1 MGFVIKGFIGGDI
14 DASGQ
19 TKSGQVTTDTT
30 TQNTSVDPSQET
42 ESYDFTEESDGPGG
56 NPETTSD
63 KVAGDGTEG
72 LGQSGGEDSSA
83 YNPSGDGGANPGGTG
98 GNANQTG
105 STSFETGGTGGEA
118 GGNGAGTDMQMTSG
132 GEIKAGGTDGNGPDL
147 KASDGPD
154 ASYEGGN
161 AGKNTAGGS
170 NTGMGKGEGTEIKVA
185 GTGMSMYAPEDIPDN
200 EYFFHDGRAY
210 IITGHDVD
218 GTLTAE
224 DITDDFV
231 AQLSS
236 LGIEQ
241 EDINKILNGQ
251 ITVKQLFEEIQAD
264 KIGSERYKKLVENS
278 MIQSIR
284 SKDYPFFVF
293 NSMEELDAYLNDKE
307 TELAKLIEERNKADD
322 HELDAVEQII
332 IKLNEGYTLEQAL
345 NQPVAW
351 SYVDPDTDET
361 KYVYSNPYDDM
372 AYQGNYGSNYMYTP
386 LTYEEM
392 YGDSEYLQQIK
403 EHCYE
408 QTIDHWF
415 RDDEVVH
422 RWDNYDE
429 ATREFYLDMLDK
441 AAEHRESR
449 AKRVAELD
457 ARIDALVSEIEY
469 CRGVKNYVENEYL
482 YYENNIRKY
491 TRNDDF
497 LDNCSYDPA
506 NTDYINN
513 IIPDDEPYAW
523 TYNGGPQTK
532 FINNKEDIVRLI
544 LAMANGEIPP
554 SAYVFKNGQAYQYA
568 SDDPLLQHYIDW
580 LSQRDGEGN
589 LPLSEEEIAVL
600 NYIMNTSEHPIEE
613 LYDYLNFIN
622 DEEVNLAD
630 KLDER
635 WLYRQQELDQEF
647 ADKHPFLASLW
658 SVIGTPFEG
667 ISAAIHSYSAVAQGY
682 KIARCDVYSSG
693 DTMRQ
698 RVSYNIGD
706 KYGETWQFVYDTG
719 MSMADSLSLIAVTY
733 FTGGAGLAV
742 NAILSATLMGSRAYV
757 STLNES
763 LDRGLTDA
771 QAVLLATTSA
781 IVETAMESYSLGHL
795 FNLEG
800 ALGSV
805 TKSLA
810 GRCGDLFT
818 SKAAQDFVSKLVFCV
833 AGSISQ
839 GIAEGEEEFCTELL
853 NTFFDLVIA
862 KDKSKIEVAAEHY
875 KKLGLTDEEIGMRLR
890 DDFRDQLIQAF
901 KGGFFSGLVFG
912 AFGSAKTTALT
923 SYGIANG
930 MYDGHI
936 DTSKT
941 ASQQFID
948 AINYNV
954 AQQEAS
960 EKVNDRYSI
969 KEVIGQIQS
978 GATFQEALQSLKAG
992 AVFNDA
998 VAKQMNGEEL
1008 TQQEQEALD
1017 AYKLI
1022 EFGLVEQQA
1031 KQITKEEIIR
1041 RISGIIHGFEAPS
1054 IAETVKV
1061 AQEYSGPTSLYSGQ
1075 FHPPGDLS
1083 NITRE
1088 QQIYNDTLLAMVKTG
1103 ERLDLTTVGALKQ
1116 MYDYVRTGQK
1126 NLITTRA
1133 NCRSIISRYSIS
1145 EVTTALDRING
1156 NITNKMNVDIQ
1167 NAIDNVAKECKITPA
1182 EASRLVEAYISGQ
1195 QLQDIKFPKDFNYSE
1210 LETIKVNY
1218 NKYASF
1224 TGKFDYT
1231 SIYEGITSYNKVLQL
1246 QEKMI
1251 EVAKAYAGGSRFQ
1264 TYEDVLTYL
1273 TEIGRTGNFQ
1283 DLSRTITEPMLYRVD
1298 EFEFARA
1305 IERVNNAYF
1314 ESIQITNILFT
1325 EFQNALDSG
1334 RKSDPKAVSLLY
1346 QTLSMA
1352 YTKGNPYAPQVIRT
1366 IMKIKQMDP
1375 NFCITSQTYSDCH
1388 FSSSGSNIEIGK
1400 LHTAMLDQGTIMHE
1414 LGHALYYYISHEI
1427 IPTTWYSASQD
1438 ARNRMT
1444 YDRNAAHTLGQLEN
1458 YLSQVQ
1464 QYCESQA
1471 QIDYEDELMRT
1482 KRKTIA
1488 QYKQSLARS
1497 LGFKAVFMKQTTINN
1512 LTETLVK
1519 LGYHSDL
1526 IENLVNDFN
1535 NNGFDANKAAQAIIN
1550 ANISKIND
1558 RIARTKFSDACAL
1571 SDIISALTYG
1581 RNQDL
1586 SGRQIY
1592 ITYRHSA
1599 DYYDYYDKKK
1609 TRPRTAIDR
1618 EIAAYHEIIA
1628 NYTQLMLTGSSQNI
1642 HSLYTILGQDF
1653 SSMLYS
1659 TFTSNIE
1666 ANQFERY
1673 ADTINFVKVGEA
1685 LSILDAVNNI
1695 SATDVPIKFAD
1706 VDTFHRWFIRELM
1719 NNGKFNST
1727 VDTSILLKLL
1737 ENPIFAQ
1744 CLLEDRTWVLDV
1756 HLEEASK
1763 SISREQSIFSVL
1775 TPTHFST
1782 YLYHSRG
1789 AANLI
1794 QNMSPTQLGN
1804 LLTNMG
1810 SNTYSWIVS
1819 PTIKN
1824 TIFGYNAEQL
1834 SEFLDSCSSLNL
1846 DVLYSNLG
1854 NGQWSSVIDSFYT
1867 DLISNFANMNY
1878 LSEHPE
1884 LAAKL
1889 KNIIPA
1895 HSNSQ
1900 ICETAFKI
1908 VDGFQYVYM
1917 RVQALQPGSQ
1927 NFESNKRIIND
1938 IKNTTSPPAIFST
1951 SEIFK
1956 EVFLNTLMKSP
1967 IYSQLGNDITFELI
1981 KDPVFLNKLAGST
1994 KIDSLLTMNLDT
2006 DSKARMLLP
2015 YLTSGTQQ
2023 SFDKIMNTSAMRQ
2036 FINSMTASELATVI
2050 SRMKDTQN
2058 WWIAND
2064 AIVSTI
2070 GTFDAGEMTTFL
2082 EGLSSLDI
2090 KSSVI
2095 DNRFNPSVAALFE
2108 KLTQVTSVSDFESN
2122 STLYYSVN
2130 ELFQSLGNYSSGIAE
2145 LDSKIFSLGNNL
2157 KTIKENIAH
2166 KVIASAPQS
2175 LQPNMIIDSDARVK
2189 IIADSSYSHYNLTIE
2204 ANGETTTIQVST
2216 PFSIDDKVEIS
2227 ISECFRDSTMVESII
2242 SGNFKIISFTPN
2254 LVRDVLYVG
2263 NLQQGLYQATYVVD
2277 GIEYTAIKK
2286 SQYGG
2291 IDFGYDHQTGQTA
2304 ELKSITYLG
2313 DMKIDMVDG
2322 VSVDDNSL
2330 YKMTYI
2336 EDGITKV
2343 LYVASQGGV
2352 IDLNSIISELKT
2364 KRMDFNSLTIEK
2376 VENTQGLFAGVK
2388 TLTDGLF
2395 AGDVYGGYQG
2405 NPELYLDSFFNSSV
2419 SMFEMEMGSRISD
2432 MISTFF
2438 PELATMSYREQ
2449 RIIKMR
2455 LAKLYGPSGC
2465 AYMAF
2470 ANTVTQYLS
2479 SIENGAEIYER
2490 AFGIPMQIDGKYTEE
2505 FLAISFCISGVA
2517 KETNGKLENLKAGI
2531 IDNLGYKGRYVKYIT
2546 EYLAERGIK
2555 LETKHFDAGPNARA
2569 NLLSSIVSSP
2579 GSFHILS
2586 AAEFDLE
2593 LLSTSSQTGENVDAA
2608 TASSRTVGRIKENVG
2623 GHAMLITGVTEAG
2636 EIIVSSWSK
2645 KYRFI
2650 PESLRRYSHSRSA
2663 VYKVDLSLA
2672 DNITG
2677 PTVAPTINDSNQNLG
2692 PTTSEDIDVA
2702 APTTLSLDST
2712 HVIEADDSNT
2722 PTLTELAN
2730 NIATPIVEDVG
2741 ESEITTK
2748 DVGLVRDFL
2757 EELKINPNLTFQK
2770 YLMEKTGH
2778 SVIEFKDRNG
2788 AAEFF
2793 SNPAGI
2799 LFNIMSNATIAER
2812 LGIKL
2817 KYVNKIDSICDEFRV
2832 LERVSPK
2839 RNFELLKMKIKS
2851 ELKNSGLQL
2860 SEEGFDILTTAF
2872 AYKGLTNDEIDL
2884 EQMVND
2890 FMKANEALP
2899 ILTEEENMLIA
2910 TIMSNFD
2917 TGLYKKMLENMTEA
2931 ERNAIYIYTIMDGYK
2946 LFQQALKTPEKV
2958 DLASLYKE
2966 ELGIDTTTSEALAN
2980 LVLYINNNRIPATIT
2995 TYQMAADFAGA
3006 KKRKLIDVGD
3016 SCKVGFKSTT
3026 ISLEDLQV
3034 IASSPEYRD
3043 RNIILKIIVPEGSS
3057 ASYIEPFSSVGGY
3070 IQNEVIIGPNQE
3082 LVCIQEPYMEKIELT
3097 NPRDNKKYRKEF
3109 VIVPCIL
3116 Y

>member
-1 MGFVIKGFIGGDI
+1 MTQEVLAGG
-14 DASGQ
+14 
-19 TKSGQVTTDTT
+19 
-30 TQNTSVDPSQET
+30 
-42 ESYDFTEESDGPGG
+42 GG
-56 NPETTSD
+56 
-63 KVAGDGTEG
+63 
-72 LGQSGGEDSSA
+72 GG
-83 YNPSGDGGANPGGTG
+83 GGTG
-98 GNANQTG
+98 GN
-105 STSFETGGTGGEA
+105 GT
-118 GGNGAGTDMQMTSG
+118 GTDMQMTSG
-132 GEIKAGGTDGNGPDL
+132 GEIKAGGTDGNGPEL
-147 KASDGPD
+147 KASNGPD

-264 KIGSERYKKLVENS
+264 EIGSERYKKLVENS

-293 NSMEELDAYLNDKE
+293 NSMEELDAYLSEKE

-332 IKLNEGYTLEQAL
+332 TKLNEGYTLEQAL
-345 NQPVAW
+345 REPVAW
-351 SYVDPDTDET
+351 SYVDPDTGET
-361 KYVYSNPYDDM
+361 KYVYSDPYADM
-372 AYQGNYGSNYMYTP
+372 AYQGNYGSNYMYTAV
-386 LTYEEM
+386 TYEEM

-408 QTIDHWF
+408 QTINHWF
-415 RDDEVVH
+415 SDDEVVH
-422 RWDNYDE
+422 RWDNSDE
-429 ATREFYLDMLDK
+429 ATREFFLDMLNK
-441 AAEHRESR
+441 ASEHRENR

-482 YYENNIRKY
+482 YYENNVRKY

-506 NTDYINN
+506 NTDYINS

-600 NYIMNTSEHPIEE
+600 NYIMNTSENPIED
-613 LYDYLNFIN
+613 LYNYLNFLN
-622 DEEVNLAD
+622 DEEVTLAD

-698 RVSYNIGD
+698 RVSYNIGN

-719 MSMADSLSLIAVTY
+719 MSMADSLALIAVTY

-742 NAILSATLMGSRAYV
+742 NTILSATLMGSRAYV

-771 QAVLLATTSA
+771 QAVLLATASA
-781 IVETAMESYSLGHL
+781 LVETAMESYSLGHL
-795 FNLEG
+795 MNLEG

-805 TKSLA
+805 TKGLA

-839 GIAEGEEEFCTELL
+839 GIAEGEEELCTELL
-853 NTFFDLVIA
+853 NTVFDIFIA
-862 KDKSKIEVAAEHY
+862 KDKSKIAASADHY
-875 KKLGLTDEEIGMRLR
+875 KKLGLTDEEIAMRLR
-890 DDFRDQLIQAF
+890 DDFYGQLFQAF

-912 AFGSAKTTALT
+912 AFGSAKTTGLT

-936 DTSKT
+936 DTSAT
-941 ASQQFID
+941 ASQQFIQ

-969 KEVIGQIQS
+969 KDVIGQIQS

-1008 TQQEQEALD
+1008 TKQEQEALD

-1041 RISGIIHGFEAPS
+1041 RISAIFHGYEAPS

-1061 AQEYSGPTSLYSGQ
+1061 AQKYSGATSLYAGQ
-1075 FHPPGDLS
+1075 FHPPGNLS

-1088 QQIYNDTLLAMVKTG
+1088 QQIYNDTLSAMVKTG
-1103 ERLDLTTVGALKQ
+1103 ERLDLTTIGALKQ
-1116 MYDYVRTGQK
+1116 VEEYVRTGDRS
-1126 NLITTRA
+1126 LITTRG
-1133 NCRSIISRYSIS
+1133 NCRSIISRYTLS
-1145 EVTTALDRING
+1145 EVGTALGRIKA
-1156 NITNKMNVDIQ
+1156 NITNNMNVDIQ
-1167 NAIDNVAKECKITPA
+1167 NAIDNVAKECNITPA
-1182 EASRLVEAYISGQ
+1182 EASRLVEAYIKGQ

-1218 NKYASF
+1218 NIHASF

-1231 SIYEGITSYNKVLQL
+1231 AIYEGITSYNKVLQL
-1246 QEKMI
+1246 QEKMT
-1251 EVAKAYAGGSRFQ
+1251 EVAMAYAGGSRFQ

-1283 DLSRTITEPMLYRVD
+1283 DLSRTITEPILYRAD
-1298 EFEFARA
+1298 AFEFARA

-1314 ESIQITNILFT
+1314 ESIQIKNILFT
-1325 EFQNALDSG
+1325 DFENALKSG

-1352 YTKGNPYAPQVIRT
+1352 YTKGNPYAAQVIKT
-1366 IMKIKQMDP
+1366 VMKIKQMDP
-1375 NFCITSQTYSDCH
+1375 NFCLTSQTYSDCH

-1400 LHTAMLDQGTIMHE
+1400 IHTAMLDHGTIMHE
-1414 LGHALYYYISHEI
+1414 LGHALYYYISHEL
-1427 IPTTWYSASQD
+1427 IPTTWYSASQN
-1438 ARNRMT
+1438 ARDRMT
-1444 YDRNAAHTLGQLEN
+1444 YDRNAAQTLGQLEN
-1458 YLSQVQ
+1458 YLYQVQ
-1464 QYCESQA
+1464 QYCGSQA
-1471 QIDYEDELMRT
+1471 QIEYENELIRT

-1488 QYKQSLARS
+1488 QYQQSLART
-1497 LGFKAVFMKQTTINN
+1497 LGYKAVFMKQTTIKN
-1512 LTETLVK
+1512 LTETLEK
-1519 LGYHSDL
+1519 LGYHSTLITDL
-1526 IENLVNDFN
+1526 VTDFSR
-1535 NNGFDANKAAQAIIN
+1535 NGFDKNKAAQAIID
-1550 ANISKIND
+1550 ANLKKISD
-1558 RIARTKFSDACAL
+1558 RIARTQYSDACAL
-1571 SDIISALTYG
+1571 SDIISALTFG

-1586 SGRQIY
+1586 RGRQIFV
-1592 ITYRHSA
+1592 TYRHSA
-1599 DYYDYYDKKK
+1599 DYYDFYDYDSGK
-1609 TRPRTAIDR
+1609 TRPRTPVDR

-1628 NYTQLMLTGSSQNI
+1628 NYTQLMMTGSPQNI
-1642 HSLYTILGQDF
+1642 RSLYTILGQDF
-1653 SSMLYS
+1653 SNLLYS

-1666 ANQFERY
+1666 AHQFERY
-1673 ADTINFVKVGEA
+1673 ADTINFVKVSEA
-1685 LSILDAVNNI
+1685 LRILDEVNNA
-1695 SATDVPIKFAD
+1695 SATDIPIKFAD
-1706 VDTFHRWFIRELM
+1706 VQSFHSWFIRELM
-1719 NNGKFNST
+1719 INGKFDST
-1727 VDTSILLKLL
+1727 VDSSILLKLL
-1737 ENPIFAQ
+1737 ENPTFEK
-1744 CLLEDRTWVLDV
+1744 CLLEDRTWVLDL

-1763 SISREQSIFSVL
+1763 SISREQSIFSML
-1775 TPTHFST
+1775 TPTQFIR
-1782 YLYHSRG
+1782 YLNHSRG

-1854 NGQWSSVIDSFYT
+1854 NSQWSGVIDSFYT
-1867 DLISNFANMNY
+1867 DLISNFVNMNY
-1878 LSEHPE
+1878 LGEHPE

-1981 KDPVFLNKLAGST
+1981 KDPVLLNKLAGSA

-2023 SFDKIMNTSAMRQ
+2023 SFDKIMNTSDMRRY
-2036 FINSMTASELATVI
+2036 INSMTATELATFI

-2090 KSSVI
+2090 IRSVI

-2108 KLTQVTSVSDFESN
+2108 KLTQLTSVSDFESN
-2122 STLYYSVN
+2122 SNLYYNVN

-2157 KTIKENIAH
+2157 KTMKENIAH
-2166 KVIASAPQS
+2166 KVVASAPQS
-2175 LQPNMIIDSDARVK
+2175 LQTIMTIDSDSTVTIK
-2189 IIADSSYSHYNLTIE
+2189 ADSSYKYYNLTIE
-2204 ANGETTTIQVST
+2204 VNGETRTIHIST
-2216 PFSIDDKVEIS
+2216 PFSVDDKVDIDIS
-2227 ISECFRDSTMVESII
+2227 GCFSNSTMVESII

-2254 LVRDVLYVG
+2254 LVHDVLYVG

-2286 SQYGG
+2286 SKYGG

-2313 DMKIDMVDG
+2313 DMKIDKIDG
-2322 VSVDDNSL
+2322 ISVDDNPPPA
-2330 YKMTYI
+2330 YI
-2336 EDGITKV
+2336 
-2343 LYVASQGGV
+2343 
-2352 IDLNSIISELKT
+2352 
-2364 KRMDFNSLTIEK
+2364 R
-2376 VENTQGLFAGVK
+2376 
-2388 TLTDGLF
+2388 
-2395 AGDVYGGYQG
+2395 
-2405 NPELYLDSFFNSSV
+2405 
-2419 SMFEMEMGSRISD
+2419 
-2432 MISTFF
+2432 
-2438 PELATMSYREQ
+2438 
-2449 RIIKMR
+2449 
-2455 LAKLYGPSGC
+2455 
-2465 AYMAF
+2465 
-2470 ANTVTQYLS
+2470 
-2479 SIENGAEIYER
+2479 
-2490 AFGIPMQIDGKYTEE
+2490 
-2505 FLAISFCISGVA
+2505 
-2517 KETNGKLENLKAGI
+2517 
-2531 IDNLGYKGRYVKYIT
+2531 
-2546 EYLAERGIK
+2546 
-2555 LETKHFDAGPNARA
+2555 
-2569 NLLSSIVSSP
+2569 
-2579 GSFHILS
+2579 
-2586 AAEFDLE
+2586 
-2593 LLSTSSQTGENVDAA
+2593 
-2608 TASSRTVGRIKENVG
+2608 
-2623 GHAMLITGVTEAG
+2623 
-2636 EIIVSSWSK
+2636 
-2645 KYRFI
+2645 
-2650 PESLRRYSHSRSA
+2650 
-2663 VYKVDLSLA
+2663 
-2672 DNITG
+2672 
-2677 PTVAPTINDSNQNLG
+2677 
-2692 PTTSEDIDVA
+2692 
-2702 APTTLSLDST
+2702 
-2712 HVIEADDSNT
+2712 
-2722 PTLTELAN
+2722 
-2730 NIATPIVEDVG
+2730 
-2741 ESEITTK
+2741 
-2748 DVGLVRDFL
+2748 
-2757 EELKINPNLTFQK
+2757 
-2770 YLMEKTGH
+2770 
-2778 SVIEFKDRNG
+2778 
-2788 AAEFF
+2788 
-2793 SNPAGI
+2793 
-2799 LFNIMSNATIAER
+2799 
-2812 LGIKL
+2812 
-2817 KYVNKIDSICDEFRV
+2817 
-2832 LERVSPK
+2832 
-2839 RNFELLKMKIKS
+2839 
-2851 ELKNSGLQL
+2851 
-2860 SEEGFDILTTAF
+2860 
-2872 AYKGLTNDEIDL
+2872 
-2884 EQMVND
+2884 
-2890 FMKANEALP
+2890 
-2899 ILTEEENMLIA
+2899 
-2910 TIMSNFD
+2910 
-2917 TGLYKKMLENMTEA
+2917 
-2931 ERNAIYIYTIMDGYK
+2931 
-2946 LFQQALKTPEKV
+2946 
-2958 DLASLYKE
+2958 
-2966 ELGIDTTTSEALAN
+2966 
-2980 LVLYINNNRIPATIT
+2980 
-2995 TYQMAADFAGA
+2995 
-3006 KKRKLIDVGD
+3006 
-3016 SCKVGFKSTT
+3016 
-3026 ISLEDLQV
+3026 
-3034 IASSPEYRD
+3034 
-3043 RNIILKIIVPEGSS
+3043 
-3057 ASYIEPFSSVGGY
+3057 
-3070 IQNEVIIGPNQE
+3070 
-3082 LVCIQEPYMEKIELT
+3082 
-3097 NPRDNKKYRKEF
+3097 
-3109 VIVPCIL
+3109 
-3116 Y
+3116 

>member
-1 MGFVIKGFIGGDI
+1 MGFVINGFIGGDI
-14 DASGQ
+14 DASNQ

-30 TQNTSVDPSQET
+30 TQNTSADPSQET

-72 LGQSGGEDSSA
+72 LGQSGGKDSSA

-98 GNANQTG
+98 GNANQSG
-105 STSFETGGTGGEA
+105 STSFETGGTGGGT
-118 GGNGAGTDMQMTSG
+118 GGNGTGTDMQMTSG
-132 GEIKAGGTDGNGPDL
+132 GEIKAGGTDGNGPEL

-161 AGKNTAGGS
+161 AGRNTAGGS

-264 KIGSERYKKLVENS
+264 EIGSERYKKLVENS

-293 NSMEELDAYLNDKE
+293 NSMEELDAYLSDKE

-332 IKLNEGYTLEQAL
+332 TKLNEGYTLEQAL

-351 SYVDPDTDET
+351 SYVDSDTGET
-361 KYVYSNPYDDM
+361 KYVYSNPYDDTG
-372 AYQGNYGSNYMYTP
+372 YKGNYGSNYMYTP

-392 YGDSEYLQQIK
+392 YGDDSEYLQQIK

-422 RWDNYDE
+422 RWDNNDE

-441 AAEHRESR
+441 VSEHREGR

-600 NYIMNTSEHPIEE
+600 NYIMNTSEHPIDE

-667 ISAAIHSYSAVAQGY
+667 ISAAIHSYSAVTQGY

-719 MSMADSLSLIAVTY
+719 MSMADSLTLIAVTY

-795 FNLEG
+795 MNLEG

-805 TKSLA
+805 TKGLA

-818 SKAAQDFVSKLVFCV
+818 SKAAQDFVSKLIFCV

-839 GIAEGEEEFCTELL
+839 GIAEGEEELCTELL
-853 NTFFDLVIA
+853 NTVFDIFIA

-930 MYDGHI
+930 MYEGHI

-954 AQQEAS
+954 SQQEAS
-960 EKVNDRYSI
+960 EKVNGRYSI
-969 KEVIGQIQS
+969 REVIGQIQS
-978 GATFQEALQSLKAG
+978 GASFQEILQSLKG
-992 AVFNDA
+992 GTVFNNA

-1008 TQQEQEALD
+1008 TKQEQEALD

-1031 KQITKEEIIR
+1031 KRITKEEIIR
-1041 RISGIIHGFEAPS
+1041 RISAIFHGFEAPS

-1103 ERLDLTTVGALKQ
+1103 ERLNLTTVGALRQ
-1116 MYDYVRTGQK
+1116 MDDYVRTGQK
-1126 NLITTRA
+1126 NLITTRG
-1133 NCRSIISRYSIS
+1133 NCRSIISQYSIS
-1145 EVTTALDRING
+1145 EVGTALGRIKA
-1156 NITNKMNVDIQ
+1156 NITNNMNVDIQ

-1182 EASRLVEAYISGQ
+1182 EASRLVEAYIKGQ

-1218 NKYASF
+1218 NIHASF
-1224 TGKFDYT
+1224 TGRFDYT
-1231 SIYEGITSYNKVLQL
+1231 AIYEGIASYNKVLQL

-1251 EVAKAYAGGSRFQ
+1251 EVATAYAGGSRFQ

-1283 DLSRTITEPMLYRVD
+1283 DLSRTITEPILYRAD
-1298 EFEFARA
+1298 AFEFARA

-1471 QIDYEDELMRT
+1471 QIDYEDELIRT

-1488 QYKQSLARS
+1488 QYQQSLART
-1497 LGFKAVFMKQTTINN
+1497 LGYKAVFMKQTTIKN
-1512 LTETLVK
+1512 LTETLEK
-1519 LGYHSDL
+1519 LGYHSKLITDL
-1526 IENLVNDFN
+1526 VTDFSK
-1535 NNGFDANKAAQAIIN
+1535 NGFDKNKAAQAIID
-1550 ANISKIND
+1550 ANLKKISE
-1558 RIARTKFSDACAL
+1558 RIARTQYSDACAL
-1571 SDIISALTYG
+1571 SDIISALTFG

-1586 SGRQIY
+1586 RGRQIFV
-1592 ITYRHSA
+1592 TYRHSA
-1599 DYYDYYDKKK
+1599 DYYDYYDYDSGK
-1609 TRPRTAIDR
+1609 TRPRTPVDR

-1628 NYTQLMLTGSSQNI
+1628 NYTQLMLTGSPQNI

-1810 SNTYSWIVS
+1810 SNTYSWMES

-1834 SEFLDSCSSLNL
+1834 SEFLDSCSSLDLN
-1846 DVLYSNLG
+1846 VLYSNLG
-1854 NGQWSSVIDSFYT
+1854 NSQWSGVIDSFYT
-1867 DLISNFANMNY
+1867 DLISNFVNMNY
-1878 LSEHPE
+1878 LGEHPE
-1884 LAAKL
+1884 LAPKL
-1889 KNIIPA
+1889 NNIIPA

-1981 KDPVFLNKLAGST
+1981 KDPVFLNKLAGSA
-1994 KIDSLLTMNLDT
+1994 KIDSLLTKNLDT

-2023 SFDKIMNTSAMRQ
+2023 SFDKIMNTSAMRR
-2036 FINSMTASELATVI
+2036 FINSMTATELETVI

-2070 GTFDAGEMTTFL
+2070 ATFDAGEMTSFL
-2082 EGLSSLDI
+2082 EGLNNLNI

-2122 STLYYSVN
+2122 STLYYYVN

-2157 KTIKENIAH
+2157 KTMKENIAH
-2166 KVIASAPQS
+2166 KVVASAPQS
-2175 LQPNMIIDSDARVK
+2175 LQTIMTIDSDSTVTIK
-2189 IIADSSYSHYNLTIE
+2189 ADSSYKYYNLTIE
-2204 ANGETTTIQVST
+2204 VNGETSTIRIPT
-2216 PFSIDDKVEIS
+2216 PFSVDDKVDIDIS
-2227 ISECFRDSTMVESII
+2227 SCFRDSTVVESII

-2254 LVRDVLYVG
+2254 LIHDILYVR
-2263 NLQQGLYQATYVVD
+2263 NLQPGLYQGTYVVD
-2277 GIEYTAIKK
+2277 GIEYKVIKK
-2286 SQYGG
+2286 SMYGS

-2304 ELKSITYLG
+2304 ELKSVEYLG
-2313 DMKIDMVDG
+2313 DMKMDKLNG
-2322 VSVDDNSL
+2322 ESLDDSSL
-2330 YKMTYI
+2330 YKMTYT

-2343 LYVASQGGV
+2343 IYLNSNGGV
-2352 IDLNSIISELKT
+2352 IDLNKIIPELKSH
-2364 KRMDFNSLTIEK
+2364 MDFSSLSIEK
-2376 VENTQGLFAGVK
+2376 VENPQALFAGVK
-2388 TLTDGLF
+2388 GLKDGLF
-2395 AGDVYGGYQG
+2395 SGTEYGGNQSNLETYLNAFFTGRG
-2405 NPELYLDSFFNSSV
+2405 NL
-2419 SMFEMEMGSRISD
+2419 FEMDMGSRVSNMMD
-2432 MISTFF
+2432 GFF
-2438 PELATMSYREQ
+2438 PELTEMSARDAKNL
-2449 RIIKMR
+2449 KMR
-2455 LAKLYGPSGC
+2455 LAKLYANSGC
-2465 AYMAF
+2465 GYMAF
-2470 ANTVTQYLS
+2470 ANAVTQYLS
-2479 SIENGAEIYER
+2479 SIENGSQIYSQ

-2505 FLAISFCISGVA
+2505 FLAISSCLSGIA
-2517 KETNGKLENLKAGI
+2517 AETNADLSKLNSDLM
-2531 IDNLGYKGRYVKYIT
+2531 DHLGRQSRILDST
-2546 EYLAERGIK
+2546 SNYLSARGIK
-2555 LETKHFDAGPNARA
+2555 ITAVRTDAIGDIRSS
-2569 NLLSSIVSSP
+2569 LLSTVLTTP
-2579 GSFHILS
+2579 NSFHIVIGS
-2586 AAEFDLE
+2586 NFDLE
-2593 LLSTSSQTGENVDAA
+2593 RLSTSQQASQNLDAA
-2608 TASSRTVGRIKENVG
+2608 LRGSTSIGRIKENVG
-2623 GHAMLITGVTEAG
+2623 GHAMLLTEITSSG
-2636 EIIVSSWSK
+2636 EIIVSSWQDR
-2645 KYRFI
+2645 YRFI
-2650 PESLRRYSHSRSA
+2650 PESLAKYKGSWSGMYS
-2663 VYKVDLSLA
+2663 VDISLA
-2672 DNITG
+2672 QDASTQAISTM
-2677 PTVAPTINDSNQNLG
+2677 QNGLR
-2692 PTTSEDIDVA
+2692 P

-2730 NIATPIVEDVG
+2730 NITTPIVEDVD
-2741 ESEITTK
+2741 ELKITTK

-2757 EELKINPNLTFQK
+2757 EELKINPNLTFQE

-2778 SVIEFKDRNG
+2778 SVIELKDRNG

-2799 LFNIMSNATIAER
+2799 LFNIMSNATIVER

-2851 ELKNSGLQL
+2851 ELKYSGLQL

-2890 FMKANEALP
+2890 FMKANEVLP
-2899 ILTEEENMLIA
+2899 ILTEEENMMIA

-2931 ERNAIYIYTIMDGYK
+2931 ERNAIYIYTIMDGYE

-2958 DLASLYKE
+2958 DLASLYKG
-2966 ELGIDTTTSEALAN
+2966 ELGIDTKTSEALAN
-2980 LVLYINNNRIPATIT
+2980 LVLFINNNRIPATIT
-2995 TYQMAADFAGA
+2995 TYQMAADFAGV

-3016 SCKVGFKSTT
+3016 SCKIGFKSTT
-3026 ISLEDLQV
+3026 ISLEDLKV
-3034 IASSPEYRD
+3034 IASSPRYRD

-3057 ASYIEPFSSVGGY
+3057 ASYVEPFSSVGEY
-3070 IQNEVIIGPNQE
+3070 IQNEVILGPNQE